1 MLMIDFKSYLTEY
14 KRDFYACYKYR
25 CFAFKIG

>member
-1 MLMIDFKSYLTEY
+1 MIDFKSYLTEY
-14 KRDFYACYKYR
+14 KRDFYACYKCG